1 MALEAGPDV
10 SRRVARGLVVAATE
24 KITQR
29 EDNMVS
35 VKRLIFGAVLV
46 VGGTVSAGAQAQ
58 APSSFYA
65 GKTINLMVGSTP
77 GGYYD
82 MAGRTVA
89 RHLGRFIPGHPAI
102 VVQNQPGAGG
112 VALVNKLAHT
122 LPRDGTAIVVMSR
135 ALPQL
140 ALTGDPNADFDPLAF
155 TWLGSL
161 SSYKDDG
168 YLMTISASSPVRSLA
183 DIRGGGRTVHLGGT
197 RTGSTNI
204 TFALLARDLIHLNID
219 LVRGFPGANQIWLAM
234 ESGELDGQFV
244 DLSAIMVGRPNLWK
258 EKKLR
263 PLMAFGR
270 TERFPELP
278 DVPIA
283 RELISNPDDLA
294 LLKFAEMPFFMAT
307 PFAAP
312 PALPA
317 ERTNILKT
325 GFMAMATDSA
335 FRAEMEKVG
344 IRTSPIDGT
353 AIRDLIAEAA
363 RAPFSVRRRFGR
375 ILVDK

>member
-1 MALEAGPDV
+1 
-10 SRRVARGLVVAATE
+10 
-24 KITQR
+24 
-29 EDNMVS
+29 MVLI
-35 VKRLIFGAVLV
+35 KRLIFGAMLF
-46 VGGTVSAGAQAQ
+46 VGGALSAGAQAQ
-58 APSSFYA
+58 APSNFYA

-89 RHLGRFIPGHPAI
+89 RHLGQFIPGHPAI

-168 YLMTISASSPVRSLA
+168 YLMTINASSPVRSLA
-183 DIRGGGRTVHLGGT
+183 DIRSGGRTVHLGGT

-204 TFALLARDLIHLNID
+204 TFALLARDLIPLNID

-317 ERTNILKT
+317 ERAKTLKT
-325 GFMAMATDSA
+325 SFMAMATDSA

-344 IRTSPIDGT
+344 IRTSPIDGA
-353 AIRDLIAEAA
+353 AIHDLIADAA
-363 RAPFSVRRRFGR
+363 KAPPSVRQRFGR
-375 ILVDK
+375 LLVDK